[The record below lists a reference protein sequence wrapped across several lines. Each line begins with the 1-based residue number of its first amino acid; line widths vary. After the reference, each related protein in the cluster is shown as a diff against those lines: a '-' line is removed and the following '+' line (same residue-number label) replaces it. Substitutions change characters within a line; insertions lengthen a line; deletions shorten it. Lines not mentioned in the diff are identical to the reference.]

1 VTVRG
6 PNRGGER
13 SIPADRRLGRHP
25 NSFGSTGP
33 SRYEAGT
40 VVQWGTS
47 ERIVTETETEAEEKR

>member
-1 VTVRG
+1 MGR
-6 PNRGGER
+6 PAGGEG

-33 SRYEAGT
+33 SQYQADT